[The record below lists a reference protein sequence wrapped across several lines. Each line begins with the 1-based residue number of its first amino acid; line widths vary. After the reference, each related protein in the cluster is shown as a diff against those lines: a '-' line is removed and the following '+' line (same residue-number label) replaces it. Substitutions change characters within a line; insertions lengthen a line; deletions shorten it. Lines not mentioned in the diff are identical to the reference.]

1 VNKFNLY
8 DFFYCSI
15 AVVLF
20 LVSAALGFFVGV
32 EYADRVTPQKDPVN
46 IHFHYGSRGVNKKPK
61 KYLSQQDVDCLAR
74 NIYFESANQSQLGK
88 LAVGLVVM
96 NRVRS
101 DRYPNTICG
110 VVNQRSQFSWVNDGK
125 SNIPNNDWAWKQSQK
140 MAKSILNGEAEFIGF
155 GDVTHYHADYVS
167 PSWSKRMNQV
177 TQVDQ
182 HIFYE

>member
-1 VNKFNLY
+1 MNKFNLY

-15 AVVLF
+15 AVALF
-20 LVSAALGFFVGV
+20 LGSMVLGFFIGV
-32 EYADRVTPQKDPVN
+32 EYADRVAPKKDPIN
-46 IHFHYGSRGVNKKPK
+46 MHFHYGSISTNEKPK
-61 KYLSQQDVDCLAR
+61 QYLSQQDVDCLAR

-125 SNIPNNDWAWKQSQK
+125 SNVPNNDWAWEQSQK

-155 GDVTHYHADYVS
+155 GDAMHYHADYVS